1 VGVILR
7 AAERRAA
14 PWKNGGGLTREV
26 AVDPAGSALGDFE
39 WRVSIAEVH
48 RRGPFSPFPGVD
60 RHMALLSGR
69 LALAMADR
77 GTLTLVPESA
87 PLTFAGELAV
97 TAEPLHS
104 PVTDLNVMT
113 RRGRCV
119 ARLRRCSLPG
129 ATQVRLEAD
138 TTLILALT
146 ELTLRAASMD
156 ARLSA
161 LDAARFAASAE
172 SLSVEGVGDDA
183 GFWLIEIRASH
194 QRGGGA
200 DLTA

>member
-7 AAERRAA
+7 AAARRAA

-26 AVDPAGSALGDFE
+26 AVDPEGSDLGHFD

-48 RRGPFSPFPGVD
+48 RRGPFSSFPGVD
-60 RHMALLSGR
+60 RHMAVLSGR

-77 GTLTLVPESA
+77 GTQTLVPESP
-87 PLTFAGELAV
+87 PLTFAGDLAI
-97 TAEPLHS
+97 TAEPLQS

-119 ARLRRCSLPG
+119 AQLRRCSL
-129 ATQVRLEAD
+129 ATSTQVRLEAN

-146 ELTLRAASMD
+146 QLTLRAASID

-172 SLSVEGVGDDA
+172 SVTVEAAGDGA
-183 GFWLIEIRASH
+183 GFWLIEISASH
-194 QRGGGA
+194 QRGAGA

>member
-1 VGVILR
+1 MGVILR

-26 AVDPAGSALGDFE
+26 AVEPAGSDLAHFD

-60 RHMALLSGR
+60 RHMAVLSGR

-77 GTLTLVPESA
+77 GTLTLVPESP

-97 TAEPLHS
+97 TAEPLQS

-113 RRGRCV
+113 RRDRCV
-119 ARLRRCSLPG
+119 ARLSRYSLPA
-129 ATQVRLEAD
+129 ATQVRLAAD
-138 TTLILALT
+138 ITLVLALN
-146 ELTLRAASMD
+146 ELTLSAASID

-161 LDAARFAASAE
+161 LDAARFAASTE
-172 SLSVEGVGDDA
+172 SLTVEGAGDAA

-194 QRGGGA
+194 QRGGGP
-200 DLTA
+200 DLTI

>member
-1 VGVILR
+1 MILR

-26 AVDPAGSALGDFE
+26 ALDPPGSDLGRFD

-48 RRGPFSPFPGVD
+48 RGGPFSSFPGVD
-60 RHMALLSGR
+60 RHMAVLSGR

-77 GTLTLVPESA
+77 GTLTLVPENP
-87 PLTFAGELAV
+87 PLTFAGDLAV
-97 TAEPLHS
+97 TAEPLQS

-113 RRGRCV
+113 RRGRYV
-119 ARLRRCSLPG
+119 ARLSRYSLP
-129 ATQVRLEAD
+129 ASTQIRFEAD

-146 ELTLRAASMD
+146 ELTLHAASID

-172 SLSVEGVGDDA
+172 SLTVEGSGDAA

>member
-1 VGVILR
+1 VDVILR

-14 PWKNGGGLTREV
+14 PWKNRGGLTREV
-26 AVDPAGSALGDFE
+26 AVDPEGSDLAHFN

-60 RHMALLSGR
+60 RHMAVLSGR

-77 GTLTLVPESA
+77 GTLTLVPESP
-87 PLTFAGELAV
+87 PLTFAGDLAV
-97 TAEPLHS
+97 SAEPLQS

-119 ARLRRCSLPG
+119 ARLRRCSLP
-129 ATQVRLEAD
+129 ASTQVRLEAD

-146 ELTLRAASMD
+146 QLTLRAASLD

-161 LDAARFAASAE
+161 LDAARFAACAE
-172 SLSVEGVGDDA
+172 SLTVEGDAA